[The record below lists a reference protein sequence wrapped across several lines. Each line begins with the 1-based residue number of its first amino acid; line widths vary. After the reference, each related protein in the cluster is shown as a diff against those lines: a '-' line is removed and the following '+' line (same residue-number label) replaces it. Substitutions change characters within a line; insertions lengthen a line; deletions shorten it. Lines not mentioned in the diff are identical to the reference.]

1 MEVVIRPFRPGD
13 WDGVFLLDRSC
24 FEPPYR
30 LEVPRLRALLQDPSI
45 AVMVIEAR
53 DGDETGIVGTLILK
67 HDGQSGRLVL
77 IGIMVDAG
85 FRRVGLGRRLA
96 GWAERIARAH
106 SVGELLA
113 PLEAENEAGAAFL
126 TAVGFMREPGA
137 PPFFDDPA
145 GGHLWRRTLPAAEPA
160 PTAQPHTRQ
169 PHTRQ
174 PQTPQPQTRQP
185 QTPQP
190 QTPQPQTPPPQT
202 PGPAA
207 SAPGEPG
214 GEMDMPPAS
223 TAEPQTT
230 EPAAS
235 APCKQ
240 GSGTEGPAAKSAAP
254 EPLNV
259 PGSAPSEAAAT
270 RRHAAAPKAP
280 APKPPARPQRKASQR
295 RAAGRGQKRRHR

>member
-106 SVGELLA
+106 SVEELLA

-160 PTAQPHTRQ
+160 PTAQP
-169 PHTRQ
+169 
-174 PQTPQPQTRQP
+174 QTRQP

-190 QTPQPQTPPPQT
+190 QTPQPQTPQPQT
-202 PGPAA
+202 PEPAA